1 MIFIFLKGLPPP
13 TQISL
18 ALSRHCKFNSK
29 DGRNVK
35 TEIVSYN
42 FPCFWLSQPRQV
54 TTMNK
59 ENYYTSSNKIG
70 M

>member
-1 MIFIFLKGLPPP
+1 MIFIFLKDLPPP

-18 ALSRHCKFNSK
+18 SRHVSLTQR
-29 DGRNVK
+29 GRRNVK
-35 TEIVSYN
+35 AEIISYN

-59 ENYYTSSNKIG
+59 ENYHPSSNKIG